1 MTAKAT
7 KSTEQMQ
14 GVQGALPCLVG
25 SEVVAYVRFLLEWT
39 DATPLTAT
47 GQVHHRLVTLGTG
60 DEEVQLLRTLE
71 IEQLP
76 ALVERISAGIA
87 RGEARAA
94 CPVVVRDAVKHVMSD
109 GCASGSRSHRV
120 SSVRQPAIAEKLLA
134 VACSTQYRGA
144 LVLLIFH
151 PNDAVS
157 IWSRETLLRLVN
169 LAASSSA
176 EAQAAANDVWLL
188 GMQLLCT
195 IKHVTCAPLDAQEE
209 GTKRLVADGCCSLLA
224 VLTALDAKL
233 AELERAIL
241 QAAAAAGEKSPS
253 LFGGVSSATV
263 LLLGGSM
270 LLDWLIS
277 MGSTESPPT
286 TSVTKELVVVLNAQ
300 LGVNTTLQPASLA
313 SDTQRTLVK
322 VLVHCLLDNA
332 KRGATASHE
341 GALWCARR
349 MRELWRVASH
359 IDPPPPTTS
368 RTRLPAHGTLRS
380 PPAKSAGW
388 LLRFLMRNASVQLSM
403 QTALRGAT
411 GDGASDATFHTM
423 EVAVH
428 ALRCLLTTLA
438 DALPELAASSYY
450 HEFLRFIQKDCLTL
464 MAAVTMRAQE
474 PHIALMVLRHFLLT
488 DLVLFGSGGA
498 SNPGE
503 CLRPAWEMLPELLQ
517 RAIIW
522 HGNNVASAS
531 ASSCSPL
538 LLLRVLEVLDVTME
552 KPSACAWLFLKP
564 LKDGPQPLTCIVGKC
579 MERLTDT
586 VRGSMKEM
594 RQQWEEAMMAE
605 GNISTGTS
613 RGVSHT
619 CNNNSNTHFG
629 YGGDEVNYSPRQGNT
644 SLEVASRLLSSGSS
658 IPRLAHVLMLSTDT
672 VTRRLGEAISAIFLR
687 CFSSVV
693 HNTFRADAANWM
705 LQVILHDPVL
715 QESKLKLH
723 DAKVDAVVRASG
735 ATWVTVMCSC
745 NWSNLSPEILATS
758 WWLCALLADVCVLE
772 TTLGDQ
778 LLDLVVTQLPPLTG
792 ATPVDMRHAK
802 PAAAAAAV
810 GAPASED
817 EASSSHSLQSLR
829 RCAQHLLLVLLQRCS
844 RYSSAIFVRA
854 LLHVAATSP
863 PLTRSSSDRSFKS
876 ALLNAFA
883 GVLQRLPA
891 EAKEM
896 LTKYAPLW
904 LAEILRSAQ
913 QGIDDS
919 VAEQNRRFQQYEF
932 EEKQMKLLEEE
943 DRKRARQE
951 EVLYRA
957 NREQR
962 RRELECGRE
971 QPTNSSS
978 SSAQCAAT
986 LRAAVKRPRDDMS
999 SLMIAQTDPGSG
1011 RSLQQKLGPRLL
1023 AAEHVGVI
1031 TGVPQQPAAAA
1042 ASSPP
1047 TALQRHLQEL
1057 GERRVNEFVRVE
1069 NINKTVDAIRR
1080 IAGSTDVSR
1089 RPPLTDDIIGHG
1101 RYCLA
1106 VDVPVIPQR
1115 FAGTNNAAGDIYV
1128 ASFLPHIALELRY
1141 ELHQR
1146 FDEVMDFCRTREVVT
1161 RRGGDGSA
1169 MTASSVRAQATN
1181 PSSGGGS
1188 LPTPSSWI
1196 TDNAMPVVCAG
1207 DVALSPPDFICL
1219 QLRVMLKVVPGTTS
1233 VASLSAGLS
1242 EGDVAL
1248 LLLPLP
1254 HIAASLPQ
1262 LFNEANGRGIPE
1274 AWHELGCV
1282 PKLCLVTSLSP
1293 GQRTA
1298 TLTVFTSSTTA
1309 SSSSS
1314 SSADSVAGGSNGGGD
1329 SNGTMSINFLHALR
1343 VFVLSQTHFYIKRLA
1358 SLNPSLAAVNAIYG
1372 IQRKNFARTL
1382 LEPQLEARVSCLY
1395 HRAIERELVLSER
1408 WSEVSLALLLHHCLN
1423 DWQKRAIV
1431 AVLFAVAPG
1440 WAAAALKVPPSASL
1454 LPTPPALFIIEG
1466 PPGTGKT
1473 QTIAGLTLNLLQY
1486 LPKTA
1491 RRVLVCAPSNCAVD
1505 EVLLRLRSLT
1515 TRVPQL
1521 ENAQLL
1527 RVGVRDNVDPAVLAA
1542 SPPLFLDDCVGA
1554 LADVINTSCPTVTER
1569 VGRTGEADV
1578 LVNGRRQQV
1587 RDQVLYG
1594 AHVVCSTLGSLSQL
1608 QRADVLFDVVIV
1620 DEASQGTEPDVLQA
1634 LMLAKKQAVL
1644 VGDSKQLQPTVLCQ
1658 AAAARGLKR
1667 SLLQRLLQQG
1677 HRSYLLRVQYRMHP
1691 DICAFPN
1698 RYFYGRKLLTH
1709 ASVMTRQRS
1718 ATLQALPLLTDVEK
1732 VPRLVFVDVQ
1742 DGRMEWGRGRS
1753 LMNSQEA
1760 DAVVLQMRRF
1770 RAMLHIA
1777 PEEFA
1782 RRTGIITFYQAQ
1794 KEAILRRLSREER
1807 RSDLQ
1812 VATVDSF
1819 QGKEKDIIFISC
1831 VRAPHAASR
1840 FDVAATLGFLED
1852 WHRINVS
1859 LTRAKEFCVVFG
1871 HAQTFCAA
1879 AAAALAKQQQQQDKQ
1894 EAQPP
1899 SGCGGAGDG
1908 GAAAEEDDDVI
1919 CEATPPPPKS
1929 DDDPLVLAEL
1939 VQYVAEVAQ
1948 QKSTGNNAAAAMFS
1962 SNKNLNLL
1970 SELLLQSCGEQRP

>member
-1 MTAKAT
+1 
-7 KSTEQMQ
+7 MQ
-14 GVQGALPCLVG
+14 GAQDALPCLVG

-39 DATPLTAT
+39 DATPLTTT

-60 DEEVQLLRTLE
+60 EEEVQLLRTLKS
-71 IEQLP
+71 EQLP
-76 ALVERISAGIA
+76 ALVEQISAGIA

-120 SSVRQPAIAEKLLA
+120 SSVRQPATAEKLLA
-134 VACSTQYRGA
+134 VARSTQYRGP

-176 EAQAAANDVWLL
+176 EAPAAANDVWLL

-195 IKHVTCAPLDAQEE
+195 IKHVTCAPLDLQEE

-241 QAAAAAGEKSPS
+241 QAAAAAGEKISS

-277 MGSTESPPT
+277 TGPAKSTPT
-286 TSVTKELVVVLNAQ
+286 TSVTNELAVVLNAQ

-313 SDTQRTLVK
+313 SDTQRALVK

-332 KRGATASHE
+332 KRAATASRE

-349 MRELWRVASH
+349 MRELWCVASH
-359 IDPPPPTTS
+359 IDPPPPTTA
-368 RTRLPAHGTLRS
+368 RTKLPVNGALRS

-388 LLRFLMRNASVQLSM
+388 LLRFLMRNASVQLNM

-411 GDGASDATFHTM
+411 GGAPSDATFHTM

-428 ALRCLLTTLA
+428 ALRSLLTTLA
-438 DALPELAASSYY
+438 DTLPELATSCYY

-464 MAAVTMRAQE
+464 MAAISMRSQE
-474 PHIALMVLRHFLLT
+474 PYIALMVLRHFLLT

-517 RAIIW
+517 RTIIW
-522 HGNNVASAS
+522 HSDKAAS

-552 KPSACAWLFLKP
+552 KSSACAWLFLKP
-564 LKDGPQPLTCIVGKC
+564 LKDGPQPLAWVVSKC
-579 MERLTDT
+579 MERLTNT

-594 RQQWEEAMMAE
+594 RQQWEEAMMAG

-619 CNNNSNTHFG
+619 CDNNSNTYYG
-629 YGGDEVNYSPRQGNT
+629 YGDGEVNYSPCQGNK
-644 SLEVASRLLSSGSS
+644 SSVVASRLLSSGSS

-693 HNTFRADAANWM
+693 HNTFRADAANWL

-745 NWSNLSPEILATS
+745 NWSNLSPDILATS

-772 TTLGDQ
+772 TPLGDQ
-778 LLDLVVTQLPPLTG
+778 LLDLVVTQLPSLTG
-792 ATPVDMRHAK
+792 AAPVDMRLVN
-802 PAAAAAAV
+802 PTAATAAV
-810 GAPASED
+810 VAPATEN
-817 EASSSHSLQSLR
+817 EAISSHSLQSLR
-829 RCAQHLLLVLLQRCS
+829 QCAQHLLLVLLQRCS
-844 RYSSAIFVRA
+844 RYSSVIFVRA

-876 ALLNAFA
+876 ALLNAFV
-883 GVLQRLPA
+883 GVLQGLPA

-896 LTKYAPLW
+896 LTKYAPPW

-951 EVLYRA
+951 EVQCRA

-962 RRELECGRE
+962 RRELDCGRE
-971 QPTNSSS
+971 QPINSSS
-978 SSAQCAAT
+978 SVQCAVT
-986 LRAAVKRPRDDMS
+986 LKAAVKRPRDDMS
-999 SLMIAQTDPGSG
+999 SIMIAQIDPGSG
-1011 RSLQQKLGPRLL
+1011 GTLQQKHGPLL
-1023 AAEHVGVI
+1023 QAAKNVGAIMSVS
-1031 TGVPQQPAAAA
+1031 QQPAAAA

-1057 GERRVNEFVRVE
+1057 GERRVNEFIRVE
-1069 NINKTVDAIRR
+1069 TINKTVEVLRR

-1106 VDVPVIPQR
+1106 VDVPVIPQQ
-1115 FAGTNNAAGDIYV
+1115 FASTNNAAGDLYV

-1146 FDEVMDFCRTREVVT
+1146 FDEVMDFCRTREVVN
-1161 RRGGDGSA
+1161 RRGGDRSA
-1169 MTASSVRAQATN
+1169 TTASTVRAQAIN
-1181 PSSGGGS
+1181 PPSGGGGG

-1219 QLRVMLKVVPGTTS
+1219 QLRVMLKVVPGATS

-1262 LFNEANGRGIPE
+1262 LFNEADGRGIPE
-1274 AWHELGCV
+1274 AWHVLGCV

-1298 TLTVFTSSTTA
+1298 ALTVFTSSTTA
-1309 SSSSS
+1309 SSSYS
-1314 SSADSVAGGSNGGGD
+1314 SSADSVAGGSNSGGD

-1343 VFVLSQTHFYIKRLA
+1343 VFVLSQAHFYIKRLA

-1382 LEPQLEARVSCLY
+1382 LEPKLEARVSCLY

-1408 WSEVSLALLLHHCLN
+1408 WGEVSLALLLHHCLN

-1440 WAAAALKVPPSASL
+1440 WAAAALKVPLSASL
-1454 LPTPPALFIIEG
+1454 LPTSPVLFLIEG

-1473 QTIAGLTLNLLQY
+1473 QTIAILTLNLLQY

-1521 ENAQLL
+1521 GDAQLV

-1542 SPPLFLDDCVGA
+1542 SPPLFLDDCVGI
-1554 LADVINTSCPTVTER
+1554 LADVFNTSCPAVTER

-1578 LVNGRRQQV
+1578 LANGRRQQV

-1608 QRADVLFDVVIV
+1608 QRADFLFDVVIV

-1718 ATLQALPLLTDVEK
+1718 ATPQALPLSTDVEK

-1777 PEEFA
+1777 PKEFA

-1807 RSDLQ
+1807 CSDLQ

-1840 FDVAATLGFLED
+1840 FDVTATLGFLED

-1871 HAQTFCAA
+1871 HAQTFRAA
-1879 AAAALAKQQQQQDKQ
+1879 AAAALAKQQQKQ

-1899 SGCGGAGDG
+1899 SESGGAGDG

-1919 CEATPPPPKS
+1919 HEATPPPPKS

-1939 VQYVAEVAQ
+1939 VQYVAGVAQ

-1962 SNKNLNLL
+1962 SNKNLHLL
-1970 SELLLQSCGEQRP
+1970 SELLLQSCGEQQP